1 MALTPDEKSKYE
13 SKESLLNVIR
23 AERIAKQPDNQ
34 NLGRNANVSA
44 PAWRTTS
51 DSDSIV
57 GSVESEGRG
66 TTSAFYGG
74 NVGTEDGK
82 RSSRRFARQLRPERV
97 ESPGGNGSTY
107 QPQRPT
113 GVVSGIKGTYN
124 RYKEAFRKEN
134 TGTTTATKKK
144 VEGRK
149 LTDAEAIRARPKLV
163 EFILWQSEHMDQF
176 IIATTVGHD
185 PTIEIWGDIS
195 KDEAEIIADFLIS
208 RGKTNVQTAT
218 AIRHAIVFIDRLRL
232 GLIIGP
238 RLYRTMMTYFE
249 RGFSI
254 R

>member
-1 MALTPDEKSKYE
+1 MALTPDEKEKYS
-13 SKESLLNVIR
+13 SKENLLSVIR
-23 AERIAKQPDNQ
+23 TERAAKQPDHQ
-34 NLGRNANVSA
+34 DTGRNANVSP
-44 PAWRTTS
+44 PAWRTVEDGGT
-51 DSDSIV
+51 II
-57 GSVESEGRG
+57 GSVESEGRRE
-66 TTSAFYGG
+66 TSAFYGG

-97 ESPGGNGSTY
+97 ESTGGDSSTY
-107 QPQRPT
+107 QPQRPA
-113 GVVSGIKGTYN
+113 GIAAGIKSTYG
-124 RYKEAFRKEN
+124 RYKEAFRREN
-134 TGTTTATKKK
+134 TGTSTATKKK

-176 IIATTVGHD
+176 IIATTIGHD
-185 PTIEIWGDIS
+185 PTIEIWGDIT

-208 RGKTNVQTAT
+208 RGKTNVQTAI

-232 GLIIGP
+232 GIIIGP